1 MKTSNSI
8 FTLIV
13 IAVVSICASV
23 LVETTASNVALADA
37 RASDTRSLAQ
47 HTPEKGSVERKAIT
61 DALRVPVEK
70 KLKQSVVFN
79 IDHLMVQDDWAFLLG
94 APRKPGGGSLDY
106 SKTTYAEAQRLGM
119 FDDNI
124 SALLHKV
131 RGRWI
136 VLRYVIGAT
145 DVVYLDWDKQY
156 HAPAG
161 IFPH

>member
-1 MKTSNSI
+1 VKTTNSI
-8 FTLIV
+8 SKFCLILV
-13 IAVVSICASV
+13 LSLFSTFLGAS
-23 LVETTASNVALADA
+23 TA
-37 RASDTRSLAQ
+37 LAQ

-79 IDHLMVQDDWAFLLG
+79 IDHLKVQDDWALLLG
-94 APRKPGGGSLDY
+94 APRRPNGEKLDY
-106 SKTTYAEAQRLGM
+106 SKTSYAEAVALGM

-131 RGRWI
+131 RGRWR
-136 VLRYVIGAT
+136 VVRYEIGAT

-156 HAPAG
+156 RAPSG
-161 IFPH
+161 IFPQ

>member
-1 MKTSNSI
+1 MKTTNSI
-8 FTLIV
+8 SKFCLILVLSFFSTLL
-13 IAVVSICASV
+13 CAS
-23 LVETTASNVALADA
+23 TSVA
-37 RASDTRSLAQ
+37 Q
-47 HTPEKGSVERKAIT
+47 YTPEKGSVERKAIT

-79 IDHLMVQDDWAFLLG
+79 IDHLKVQDDWAFMLG
-94 APRKPGGGSLDY
+94 APRKPGGGRLDY
-106 SKTTYAEAQRLGM
+106 SKTAYAEAQAAGM

-131 RGRWI
+131 RGRWT
-136 VLRYVIGAT
+136 VVKYVIGAT

-156 HAPAG
+156 RAPSG